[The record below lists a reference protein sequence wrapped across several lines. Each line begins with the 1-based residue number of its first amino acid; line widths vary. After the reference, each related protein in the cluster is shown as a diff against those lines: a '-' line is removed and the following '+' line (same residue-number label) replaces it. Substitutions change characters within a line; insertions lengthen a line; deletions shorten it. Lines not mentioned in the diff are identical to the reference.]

1 MTVMKGMILQ
11 NMFIILSLDLLAT
24 ELMKILLNMLNDR
37 LHYALILFYDS
48 HPASFS
54 LFYDSEQSN
63 LEYQP
68 KVKRNTMSNRT
79 KMRLLS
85 VTNPLWT
92 KIETMIVDL
101 HTKCKPRHYGMLGH
115 KSM

>member
-48 HPASFS
+48 HPASF
-54 LFYDSEQSN
+54 F
-63 LEYQP
+63 
-68 KVKRNTMSNRT
+68 T
-79 KMRLLS
+79 LL
-85 VTNPLWT
+85 
-92 KIETMIVDL
+92 
-101 HTKCKPRHYGMLGH
+101 
-115 KSM
+115 